1 MDTGTG
7 VPIAI
12 AVIEDARGA
21 VLLLKRASD
30 RPLGAG
36 LWGLPA
42 GHVEPGET
50 PDAAMY
56 RELRE
61 ELGAVHRIARVHS
74 VGPITDRHY
83 GGRYRA
89 YLFHYRWM
97 DGHITLDS
105 EHSEYAWVGAEDY
118 RGYAVVDGVDDDIY
132 FLGIWPRQ
140 VLNEVRLPALDGVPL
155 ALDCRE
161 VGAGPALII
170 IHGLFGSGNNWRTLA
185 LRLAARSQVMLP
197 DLRNHGGSPHYERMG
212 YEDMAG
218 DLLGLLDARGIRE
231 ASLLGHSM
239 GGKVAMTL
247 ALLAPQRVRRLIVA
261 DVAPIRYEVGFTE
274 VIAGLHAIER
284 REPATRAEADTL
296 LAEHLADPRLRQF
309 LLQNLRSTPAGPRL
323 RINLAAIESAMD
335 RLRGFPELPAA
346 TPFEPPTLFIRGARS
361 RYLLPEHLTLI
372 RRLFPNA
379 TMVSITGAGHWLHA
393 EQPEP
398 FLAAVQGFL
407 DRH

>member
-1 MDTGTG
+1 MGTGTG
-7 VPIAI
+7 VPVAI
-12 AVIEDARGA
+12 AVIENAQGA
-21 VLLLKRASD
+21 VLLLKRAPD

-50 PDAAMY
+50 PDAAMH

-61 ELGAVHRIARVHS
+61 ELGAAHRIDRVHS
-74 VGPITDRHY
+74 VGPIADRRY
-83 GGRYRA
+83 GGHYRV

-97 DGHITLDS
+97 DGHIALDA
-105 EHSEYAWVGAEDY
+105 EHSHYAWVCAEDY
-118 RGYAVVDGVDDDIY
+118 RRYAVVDGVDEDIH
-132 FLGIWPRQ
+132 FLGVWPRR
-140 VLNEVRLPALDGVPL
+140 VLNEDRLPVLDGVPL
-155 ALDCRE
+155 ALDCRAMGE
-161 VGAGPALII
+161 GPALMI
-170 IHGLFGSGNNWRTLA
+170 IHGLFGSGNNWRSLA
-185 LRLAARSQVMLP
+185 ARLAARSRILLP
-197 DLRNHGGSPHYERMG
+197 DLRNHGSSPHCERMG

-218 DLLGLLDARGIRE
+218 DLLGLLDARGIRA

-247 ALLAPQRVRRLIVA
+247 ALLAPQHVRRLIVV

-284 REPATRAEADTL
+284 RRPATRAEADTL

-309 LLQNLRSTPAGPRL
+309 LLQNLLSTPAGPRL

-335 RLRGFPELPAA
+335 RLRGFPDLPAA

-361 RYLLPEHLTLI
+361 RYLLPEHLPLI

-379 TMVSITGAGHWLHA
+379 TMVSITGAGHWLHT
-393 EQPEP
+393 EQPER
-398 FLAAVQGFL
+398 FLAAVQAFL
-407 DRH
+407 DLH